1 MPLKLDW
8 KDLVA
13 VIILAASIYLILR
26 LPDPRYGFS
35 LLVLSL
41 MYVVIRERGRVPAST
56 AVAEAVALHRGALS
70 IIRALNLKG
79 NAIFVPPRGRLK
91 EDKVFI
97 PLSRGGRVV
106 PDLSDGDV
114 FNPGLFGSEMGVMLP
129 SPGREIIR
137 ELERAGTLDT
147 TTLGSHECEAL
158 VEPFMGLE
166 GIYGRIRI
174 FDRGGEVKVEVRGGT
189 AIEEIKLLEG
199 EGGDSLR
206 QYPPPPL
213 SAIFSAIARVKKRPM
228 RIKRA
233 FREGERVD
241 VLLEGVEM
249 E

>member
-1 MPLKLDW
+1 MHFKLDW
-8 KDLVA
+8 KDLGA
-13 VIILAASIYLILR
+13 LLIIALSLYLLLR

-41 MYVVIRERGRVPAST
+41 MYVVIRERGKVPAST

-70 IIRALNLKG
+70 VIRALNLKG

-91 EDKVFI
+91 EDKVFV
-97 PLSRGGRVV
+97 PLSRGGRRV
-106 PDLSDGDV
+106 PDLSDSDV

-129 SPGREIIR
+129 SPGRGIIE

-147 TTLGSHECEAL
+147 STLGSDECEAL

-166 GIYGRIRI
+166 GLFGRIRI
-174 FDRGGEVKVEVRGGT
+174 FDRGREVKIEVRGGT
-189 AIEEIKLLEG
+189 TLEEIKMLDKEERNL
-199 EGGDSLR
+199 LR

-213 SAIFSAIARVKKRPM
+213 SAIFSAVARVKRRPM
-228 RIKRA
+228 RIRSA
-233 FREGERVD
+233 FRDGERVD
-241 VLLEGVEM
+241 VLLEGVGM